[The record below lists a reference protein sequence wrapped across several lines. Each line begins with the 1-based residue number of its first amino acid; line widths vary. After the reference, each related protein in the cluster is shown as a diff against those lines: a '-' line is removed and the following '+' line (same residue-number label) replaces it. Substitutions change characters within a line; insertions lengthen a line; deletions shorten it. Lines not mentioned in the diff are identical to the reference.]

1 MNHNLKEIENN
12 MTDIKVLNNILERR
26 YSCRSFLPKQV
37 KQEIIEEILNIA
49 QKIPSWCNAQP
60 WTVTVCSGKALKEL
74 SNNLLAEASKGIEGP
89 DIAFP
94 LEYNG
99 IYQARRKECG
109 LQLYNSVGI
118 QKGEQSKAIMQMH
131 ENFKFFGAPHVAIIT
146 SEKSL
151 GTYGAIDCGA
161 YVTAFTLAATALNIN
176 TIPQAA
182 IASLSDIVRSTLKI
196 PIKKSIVCA
205 ISFGYENSKHP
216 INNFRTSRSNI
227 NEVVEWVDKQI

>member
-1 MNHNLKEIENN
+1 MNDIE
-12 MTDIKVLNNILERR
+12 VLNNILEQR
-26 YSCRSFLPKQV
+26 YSCRSFIQKPV
-37 KQEIIEEILNIA
+37 KQETIDKILNTA

-60 WTVTVCSGKALKEL
+60 WEVTICSGKVLKVL
-74 SNNLLAEASKGIEGP
+74 SNNLLKAAYKGVESP
-89 DIAFP
+89 DITFP
-94 LEYNG
+94 AEYNG
-99 IYQARRKECG
+99 IYRERRKECG

-118 QKGEQSKAIMQMH
+118 QKGEASKAIEQMH
-131 ENFKFFGAPHVAIIT
+131 ENFKFFGAPHIAIIT

-161 YVTAFTLAATALNIN
+161 YVTAFTLAATALKVN

-182 IASLSDIVRSTLKI
+182 IASLSDTVRSTLKV
-196 PIKKSIVCA
+196 PAEKSIVCA

-227 NEVVEWVDKQI
+227 NEVTKWVNEKI